1 MQRYNSDLSKYIENI
16 KYGRDDLHEEI
27 IKDEEEKQFLENE
40 ITNLTERLNS
50 LNDALLKK
58 YEAREEFDRTITE
71 TE

>member
-1 MQRYNSDLSKYIENI
+1 MGKYIDNI
-16 KYGRDDLHEEI
+16 RYGRDDLHEEI
-27 IKDEEEKQFLENE
+27 IKDEEEKHYIESE
-40 ITNLTERLNS
+40 ITTLTERLNL